1 MRPKVP
7 FRREDGFPQTY
18 CSVVFVTSM
27 TDVRLEGNPAA
38 RTASSVVGRDEELSR
53 IGEMARRLAT
63 GRGGVVVLLGET
75 GLGRTTLLEAVV
87 ARAIALVE
95 NVRVV
100 HVPGGSIQH
109 NGIATIAS
117 IVAASVPLPASPATR
132 LVEKVAKDGKAL
144 LPEDPDVMRAAMEI
158 ARTVSGRR
166 PLLVTV
172 DNLPLSA
179 EGVLPVFTML
189 AAAAASMPFLVV
201 VTSGSVPPGTQE
213 LSSIGNLWIHRL
225 EPLSPRDAVQ
235 VVRRAHPA
243 GHPAGHVPRYVAAR
257 LGELTVGNPGDI
269 LELAGLLNEDQL
281 SGLEPLPDPL
291 PGTSVSTAIYRAWCA
306 DLPEP
311 HRMAVLCAA
320 AFGPRTV
327 TELEEAT
334 GIPVG
339 DIRGRDG
346 RILLRQENGRVVFTD
361 KRLPSAVL
369 AFTTRQELLAARG
382 LLARVLVEG
391 SLEENVTRLRAGL
404 PVDDDALPGLADLAR
419 SYLARAMFPQAG
431 ALAEVIQGLAPP
443 GALRAR
449 AAWTG
454 GLAGYHE
461 GHLGQAVRLLAESVS
476 GVTDAE
482 ERYACL
488 IPLLLAMASRDRYM
502 PTEIADAGIANFAA
516 ERPDLAAS
524 VAALVSRKAAIYL
537 DTETARRYADEAERL
552 LALAGEL
559 PPARLHV
566 LRQELELARRLSSA
580 SYSAGSPVAASL
592 TDLLSVRAP
601 EDVLSWEMLTSRM
614 LLQLRT
620 RDWAHARSSLAALRN
635 RLARFP
641 SPLWTAQTTVLA
653 ITLQLATW
661 QVPAAV
667 ELLDGGED
675 RLPLELPF
683 GGIGLCEIARTRI
696 LEGRYSEATEW
707 LERAQQLAGSHPAP
721 RILQA
726 SLARDLGLLSLARGQ
741 FSTAAKH
748 YTDALTVADGT
759 ADTIPHLSL
768 GALVAATMTGDPTAM
783 AALADHVDVDLRPQS
798 AAPDDPEHAV
808 LHALGAVLT
817 APDNDV
823 VARVADL
830 VSVARRLPIQG
841 HRGIVLTTA
850 ERALERISRDEHAAQ
865 VAALSGHDGA
875 VPADRDEHRTALL
888 TEALTSLQAC
898 GAIAFARLA
907 EERLTVLGAGNPG
920 TESVE
925 RAEPAELTA
934 QEQHIATMVSN
945 AASNKQ
951 IASTLFVSVRTVE
964 LRLTNIYRKLGI
976 KSRRE
981 LRELMQGS

>member
-1 MRPKVP
+1 
-7 FRREDGFPQTY
+7 
-18 CSVVFVTSM
+18 M

-87 ARAIALVE
+87 ARATALVE

-132 LVEKVAKDGKAL
+132 LVEKVAKDGKAV
-144 LPEDPDVMRAAMEI
+144 LPEDPDVMRAAMEV

-172 DNLPLSA
+172 DNLPLST
-179 EGVLPVFTML
+179 EGVFPVFTML
-189 AAAAASMPFLVV
+189 AAGAASMPFLVV

-243 GHPAGHVPRYVAAR
+243 GHVPRYVAAR

-281 SGLEPLPDPL
+281 TGLEPLPDPL

-306 DLPEP
+306 ELPEA

-334 GIPVG
+334 GVPVA

-361 KRLPSAVL
+361 QRLPSAVL
-369 AFTTRQELLAARG
+369 AFTTRQELLAARS
-382 LLARVLVEG
+382 LLAKVLVEG

-431 ALAEVIQGLAPP
+431 ALAEALQGLAPA

-476 GVTDAE
+476 GATEAE
-482 ERYACL
+482 ERYTCL
-488 IPLLLAMASRDRYM
+488 VPLLLAMAARDRYV
-502 PTEIADAGIANFAA
+502 PTEVADAAIADFVDG
-516 ERPDLAAS
+516 RPDLAAS
-524 VAALVSRKAAIYL
+524 IAALISRKAAIYL
-537 DTETARRYADEAERL
+537 DEGTARRYVDEAERL
-552 LALAGEL
+552 LALADDL
-559 PPARLHV
+559 PLARLHV
-566 LRQELELARRLSSA
+566 LRQEIELARRLSSA

-592 TDLLSVRAP
+592 SDLLSARAP

-620 RDWAHARSSLAALRN
+620 RDWARARSTLTALRN

-667 ELLDGGED
+667 ELLDAAED

-683 GGIGLCEIARTRI
+683 GGIGMCEIARARI
-696 LEGRYSEATEW
+696 LEGRYSEAAEW
-707 LERAQQLAGSHPAP
+707 LERAQQIASGHPAP
-721 RILQA
+721 PILQV

-741 FSTAAKH
+741 FATAAKH
-748 YTDALTVADGT
+748 YTDALTVGDGV

-783 AALADHVDVDLRPQS
+783 VTLAEHVDLRPES
-798 AAPDDPEHAV
+798 AAPDNPEHAV
-808 LHALGAVLT
+808 LNALGAVLT
-817 APDNDV
+817 APDTDV

-841 HRGIVLTTA
+841 HRGTVLTTA
-850 ERALERISRDEHAAQ
+850 ERALERVSREEHAAQ
-865 VAALSGHDGA
+865 VATLTGHEA

-888 TEALTSLQAC
+888 TEALASLQAC
-898 GAIAFARLA
+898 GAIAFARMA

-934 QEQHIATMVSN
+934 QEQHIATMVAN
-945 AASNKQ
+945 GASNKQ